1 MRAGAAMGA
10 TAEPFWA
17 HRAAI
22 EPLLA
27 APRLLAA
34 FDYDGT
40 LVPIAPTPE
49 EAVAGPATRRTL
61 AALARLPGT
70 RVAVVSGRPVAQ
82 LRRLM
87 GDAAVWLV
95 GLHGLETA
103 APGAA
108 PRPRLDADA
117 SAAALAPLRAV
128 AAELA
133 ERHPGVR
140 VEDKGPTLALHTRL
154 AGRPDATLA
163 GGAFR
168 EAAAAVPG
176 YEVMAGKEVLEA
188 RPAGVHKGG
197 AVAELLASWSEAG
210 GEEPAVL
217 YVGDD
222 VTDEDA
228 FRELGRAPLSVT
240 VQVGGSGETRACYR
254 LDEQREVAELLAWV
268 AELRGGAAGGPG

>member
-1 MRAGAAMGA
+1 MMAVPPAAFWAQRAAM
-10 TAEPFWA
+10 
-17 HRAAI
+17 

-49 EAVAGPATRRTL
+49 EAVAGPETRRAL
-61 AALARLPGT
+61 AALAMMPGT
-70 RVAVVSGRPVAQ
+70 RVAVVSGRPAAR
-82 LRRLM
+82 LRELV
-87 GDAAVWLV
+87 GAAGAWLV
-95 GLHGLETA
+95 GLHGLEVA
-103 APGAA
+103 APGEA
-108 PRPRLDADA
+108 PRPRLDLEA
-117 SAAALAPLRAV
+117 SAAALGPLRAV
-128 AAELA
+128 AVELA
-133 ERHPGVR
+133 GRHPGVR

-154 AGRPDATLA
+154 AARADATLA

-197 AVAELLASWSEAG
+197 AVVDLLKAWEKASG
-210 GEEPAVL
+210 GDVAVL

-228 FRELGRAPLSVT
+228 FRALGGAPLAVT
-240 VQVGGSGETRACYR
+240 VQVGGSGETAARYR
-254 LDEQREVAELLAWV
+254 LDDQREVAQLLAWL
-268 AELRGGAAGGPG
+268 AELRGWRGA

>member
-1 MRAGAAMGA
+1 MAASPA
-10 TAEPFWA
+10 SFWA
-17 HRAAI
+17 QRATV

-49 EAVAGPATRRTL
+49 EAVAGPGTRGAL
-61 AALARLPGT
+61 AALAGLPGT
-70 RVAVVSGRPVAQ
+70 RLAVVSGRPVAR
-82 LRRLM
+82 LRELV
-87 GDAAVWLV
+87 GEAGAWLV
-95 GLHGLETA
+95 GLHGLEVA
-103 APGAA
+103 SPGEA
-108 PRPRLDADA
+108 PRPRLDLEA
-117 SAAALAPLRAV
+117 SAAALGPLRAV
-128 AAELA
+128 AAKLA
-133 ERHPGVR
+133 GRHPGVR

-154 AGRPDATLA
+154 AARADATLA

-168 EAAAAVPG
+168 EAASAVPG

-197 AVAELLASWSEAG
+197 AVAELLRGWEGTSG
-210 GEEPAVL
+210 GDVAVL

-228 FRELGRAPLSVT
+228 FRALGGAPLAVT
-240 VQVGGSGETRACYR
+240 VQVGGSGETAAQYR
-254 LDEQREVAELLAWV
+254 LEGQGEVAELLSWL
-268 AELRGGAAGGPG
+268 AELRGARGA

>member
-1 MRAGAAMGA
+1 MAASPA
-10 TAEPFWA
+10 SFWA
-17 HRAAI
+17 QRATV

-49 EAVAGPATRRTL
+49 EAVAGPETRGAL
-61 AALARLPGT
+61 EALAGLPGT
-70 RVAVVSGRPVAQ
+70 RLAVVSGRPVAR
-82 LRRLM
+82 LRELV
-87 GDAAVWLV
+87 GGAGAWLV
-95 GLHGLETA
+95 GLHGLEVA
-103 APGAA
+103 GPGEA
-108 PRPRLDADA
+108 PRTRLDLEA
-117 SAAALAPLRAV
+117 SAAALGPLRAV

-133 ERHPGVR
+133 GRHPGVR

-154 AGRPDATLA
+154 AARPDATLA

-197 AVAELLASWSEAG
+197 AVAELLASWDGA
-210 GEEPAVL
+210 AVL

-228 FRELGRAPLSVT
+228 FRALGGAPLAVT
-240 VQVGGSGETRACYR
+240 VQVGGHGETSAQYR
-254 LDEQREVAELLAWV
+254 LERQGEVAELLSWLAD
-268 AELRGGAAGGPG
+268 LRGERGA

>member
-1 MRAGAAMGA
+1 MSGTAKAASPA
-10 TAEPFWA
+10 SFWA
-17 HRAAI
+17 QRSAV

-49 EAVAGPATRRTL
+49 QAVAGADTRRAL
-61 AALARLPGT
+61 EALAGLPGT
-70 RVAVVSGRPVAQ
+70 RLAVVSGRPVAR
-82 LRRLM
+82 LRELV
-87 GDAAVWLV
+87 GEAGAWLV
-95 GLHGLETA
+95 GLHGLEVA
-103 APGAA
+103 GPGEA
-108 PRPRLDADA
+108 PRPRLDLEV
-117 SAAALAPLRAV
+117 SAAALGPLRAV

-133 ERHPGVR
+133 GRYPGVR

-154 AGRPDATLA
+154 AGRADATMA

-168 EAAAAVPG
+168 DAVSAVPG
-176 YEVMAGKEVLEA
+176 YEVMSGKEVLEA

-197 AVAELLASWSEAG
+197 AVAELLAGWESSAG
-210 GEEPAVL
+210 DVAVL

-228 FRELGRAPLSVT
+228 FRALGGAPLAVT
-240 VQVGGSGETRACYR
+240 VQVGGNGETAAQYR
-254 LDEQREVAELLAWV
+254 LEAQSEVAELLAWL
-268 AELRGGAAGGPG
+268 AELRGLRGA